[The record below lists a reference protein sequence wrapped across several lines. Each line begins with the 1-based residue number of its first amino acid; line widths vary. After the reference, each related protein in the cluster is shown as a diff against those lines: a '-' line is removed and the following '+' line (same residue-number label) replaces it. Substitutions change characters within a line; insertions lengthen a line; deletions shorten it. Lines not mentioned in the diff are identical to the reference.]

1 MKRLLLGLICVSI
14 PFLALYGAV
23 SYFFPKGSLKDTDN
37 MNYSENTYN
46 TYVNNQ
52 DDEEDLPSLSDIEK
66 QLLVVVDRDH
76 ALAADYEP
84 PDLVNI
90 TSFGIRARDKSMKLR
105 RIVIQDLKALFDAA
119 ESNGHKLMVFSA
131 YRSYNTQQ
139 QVYNYWVNTLGE
151 EEADRCSAR
160 PGHSEH
166 QLGTTIDVTAIDLKG
181 DVFNDF
187 GNSEA
192 GIWMA
197 KNAYKFGFVMS
208 YPEGSELLTGYKH
221 EPWHFRYVGKKAAKE
236 IFDNNLIPCNYL
248 LFLATKNNK

>member
-1 MKRLLLGLICVSI
+1 MKRLLVGLICVSV

-23 SYFFPKGSLKDTDN
+23 SCFFPKGSVKNTDSSH
-37 MNYSENTYN
+37 YDGN

-52 DDEEDLPSLSDIEK
+52 GDEEDVPSLSAIEK

-90 TSFGIRARDKSMKLR
+90 ADFGIRARDKSMQLR
-105 RIVIQDLKALFDAA
+105 RIIIQDLKAMFDAA
-119 ESNGHKLMVFSA
+119 EIAGHKLMVFSA
-131 YRSYNTQQ
+131 YRSYKTQER
-139 QVYNYWVNTLGE
+139 VYNYWVSTLGQ
-151 EEADRCSAR
+151 EEADRSSAR

-166 QLGTTIDVTAIDLKG
+166 QLGTTVDVTALDLKG
-181 DVFNDF
+181 DVYNDF
-187 GNSEA
+187 GSSEA

-197 KNAYKFGFVMS
+197 NNAYKFGFVMS

-221 EPWHFRYVGKKAAKE
+221 EPWHYRYVGKQVAKA
-236 IFDNNLIPCNYL
+236 IFENKLIPCNYL
-248 LFLATKNNK
+248 LFLATKNKK